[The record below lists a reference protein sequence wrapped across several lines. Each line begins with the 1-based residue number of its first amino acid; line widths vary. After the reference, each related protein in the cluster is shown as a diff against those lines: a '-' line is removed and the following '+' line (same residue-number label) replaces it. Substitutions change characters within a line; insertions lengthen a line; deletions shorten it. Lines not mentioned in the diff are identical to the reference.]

1 MAILFDV
8 IILLVFLVTVV
19 IGFRRGFVRTM
30 VQLLGSLLAFFVA
43 FSLSSGLSTFLY
55 DKVVKD
61 VLSEKVE
68 VVWNDTVVD
77 GAAQGINEQVQA
89 VMAALPSPLK
99 GMVDTEK
106 IEQNIFDKDLS
117 TSSEAVAE
125 YVADDLL
132 RPIVVTGLRILSF
145 ILLFILT
152 SLVIHLFEK
161 LLRPIL
167 KIPVLRQVDGLF
179 GGVLG
184 LAKGV
189 LFALIA
195 VTVIQL
201 LTMSGGVGPFTK
213 ENLENSVIVGEL
225 AEINPLTKLL
235 NRN

>member
-1 MAILFDV
+1 MAILFDI

-117 TSSEAVAE
+117 ASSEAVAE

>member
-1 MAILFDV
+1 MAILFDI

-117 TSSEAVAE
+117 ASSEAVAE

-179 GGVLG
+179 GGILG

-201 LTMSGGVGPFTK
+201 LTLSGGVGPFTK